1 MEMGITVTGRPD
13 RDEWHLRGAD
23 WLAEMGDCTR
33 SKVGALIVGPDK
45 RIWGMGYNGSYPGGP
60 SCLAGACPRGLHA
73 EDANTRWVTACQRS
87 ARHWYNPD
95 LGEGEFCSE
104 CQWLSRCLCGQPWP
118 CPDAVEPGSSYD
130 TGPGTCISTH
140 AEGNAKADAMRRGGG
155 DLAGCVAYISREPCE
170 GCVRDYRNTTKVT
183 AMIWRG
189 GAIGL
194 P

>member
-1 MEMGITVTGRPD
+1 MTSGRPD
-13 RDEWHLRGAD
+13 RDAWHLDGTR

-33 SKVGALIVGPDK
+33 RKVGALIVGPDK
-45 RIWGMGYNGSYPGGP
+45 RIWGMGYNGARPGGK
-60 SCLAGACPRGLHA
+60 SCLAGDCPRGRHA
-73 EDANTRWVTACQRS
+73 EDANTRWVTACQMS

-118 CPDAVEPGSSYD
+118 CPDAVAPGSSYD
-130 TGPGTCISTH
+130 TGPGACINTH
-140 AEGNAKADAMRRGGG
+140 AEDNAVDDAKSRSGGR
-155 DLAGCVAYISREPCE
+155 LAGCTLYVSCEPCE
-170 GCVRDYRNTTKVT
+170 GCVRMIRNKTDIKAV
-183 AMIWRG
+183 IWPG